1 MKKKIALFGS
11 TGSIGKQTLEV
22 IAAQSNFFEIEVL
35 TANNRAK
42 LLVEQARQFTPNAV
56 VIGNEDKYQYVA
68 DALQP
73 EGIKVYAGEEA
84 IRQIAAM
91 ESIDLAV
98 MAILGFHALKPL
110 LAILENKKPVALA
123 NKEALVVAGEI
134 VMETARK
141 NRVPVIPIDS
151 EHAAIFQCLIGET
164 GNLPEKIILTASGGP
179 FSRENP
185 ESLANITPEQALQH
199 PTWEMGPKTTIDSAT
214 LMNKGLEVMEARWLF
229 GLKPHQ
235 IELLIHPQSVV
246 HALVYF
252 QDGAVK
258 TLLSQP
264 DMHIPIQYALSFPQR
279 LQNPY
284 PRLDLATVGQL
295 TFTTP
300 DIKKFRNLA
309 LAFEALEKGGNMPC
323 ILNAANEIAVEAFLQ
338 KKIGFM
344 NIPDIIEKCMQTL
357 PYVAHPTLENYFSTD
372 KECRIK
378 AKEYIQKTK
387 K

>member
-35 TANNRAK
+35 TANNRAE
-42 LLVEQARQFTPNAV
+42 LLIEQARQFTPNAV

>member
-22 IAAQSNFFEIEVL
+22 IAVQSNFFEIEVL
-35 TANNRAK
+35 TANNRAD
-42 LLVEQARQFTPNAV
+42 LLIEQARQFTPNAV
-56 VIGNEDKYQYVA
+56 VIGNEDKYRYVA

-123 NKEALVVAGEI
+123 NKEALVIAGEI

-284 PRLDLATVGQL
+284 PRLDLAAVGQL

-309 LAFEALEKGGNMPC
+309 LAFEAMEKGGNMPC

>member
-1 MKKKIALFGS
+1 
-11 TGSIGKQTLEV
+11 
-22 IAAQSNFFEIEVL
+22 
-35 TANNRAK
+35 
-42 LLVEQARQFTPNAV
+42 
-56 VIGNEDKYQYVA
+56 
-68 DALQP
+68 
-73 EGIKVYAGEEA
+73 
-84 IRQIAAM
+84 M

>member
-35 TANNRAK
+35 TANNRAD
-42 LLVEQARQFTPNAV
+42 LLIEQARQFTPNAV

-110 LAILENKKPVALA
+110 LAILGNKKPVALA

-284 PRLDLATVGQL
+284 PRLDLAAVGQL

-309 LAFEALEKGGNMPC
+309 LAFEAMEKGGNMPC

>member
-22 IAAQSNFFEIEVL
+22 IAAQSNFFEIEAL
-35 TANNRAK
+35 TANNRAD
-42 LLVEQARQFTPNAV
+42 LLIEQARQFTPNAV

-123 NKEALVVAGEI
+123 NKEALVVAGET

-284 PRLDLATVGQL
+284 PRLDLAAVGQL

-309 LAFEALEKGGNMPC
+309 LAFEAMEKGGNMPC